1 MKYYIWTIGCQM
13 NRAESLQM
21 ANLLNRSGHEQVK
34 TARQADLAVLN
45 TCVVRQNAENKVNGM
60 LGYMKGIKTLN
71 PSLRIVVSGCFVEAE
86 TAALQKLFP
95 FVDYFFQAGMP
106 GQFEDWLAAQSLLCH
121 PDSHFLPKRAGN
133 SVVTYIPIIQGCNNY
148 CSYCIV
154 PYRRG
159 REKSRPPAEIVN
171 EAAEAVDGGA
181 REIILLG
188 QNVNAYGHDLE
199 QDIDLCRLLS
209 LLHVIPDLLRIR
221 FLTNHPK
228 DMSPGLLEA
237 MASLPKI
244 CRHVCLPLQAGDDRI
259 LKAMNRHYTVD
270 RYRSLIHE
278 MRNKVPGIAISTDL
292 IVGFP
297 GETNEQF
304 LNSVR
309 VIEELRFDVVHTA
322 AYSPRSGTTAAAEFA
337 DDVADEVKKKRLHQV
352 ESLQEAIATEINSGL
367 IGLIMEV
374 LVEGEKDSKWYG
386 RTYSDKLVFF
396 TGQHDLLGKLVKVE
410 IESASPWAMRG
421 RLFTQ

>member
-13 NRAESLQM
+13 NRAESLEM

-71 PSLRIVVSGCFVEAE
+71 PDLRIVVSGCFVEAE

-297 GETNEQF
+297 GETHEQF

-309 VIEELRFDVVHTA
+309 AIEELRFDVVHTA
-322 AYSPRSGTTAAAEFA
+322 AYSPRSGATAAAEFA

>member
-1 MKYYIWTIGCQM
+1 M
-13 NRAESLQM
+13 NRAESLEM

-60 LGYMKGIKTLN
+60 LGYMKGIKALN
-71 PSLRIVVSGCFVEAE
+71 PGLRIVVSGCFVEAE
-86 TAALQKLFP
+86 TAALQKSFP
-95 FVDYFFQAGMP
+95 FVDYFFQAGMS

-133 SVVTYIPIIQGCNNY
+133 SVAGYIPVIQGCNNY

-159 REKSRPPAEIVN
+159 REKSRPPDEILKEATDTVAE
-171 EAAEAVDGGA
+171 GA

-209 LLHVIPDLLRIR
+209 LLHDIPDLLRIR

-228 DMSPGLLEA
+228 DMSSGLLEA
-237 MASLPKI
+237 MSSLPKI
-244 CRHVCLPLQAGDDRI
+244 CRHVCLPLQAGDDLI
-259 LKAMNRHYTVD
+259 LQAMGRHYTVD
-270 RYRSLIHE
+270 RYRSLIRE
-278 MRNKVPGIAISTDL
+278 MRDKVPGIAISTDL

-297 GETNEQF
+297 GETNGQF

-309 VIEELRFDVVHTA
+309 AIEELRFDVVHAA
-322 AYSPRSGTTAAAEFA
+322 AYSPRSGTRAAAEFP
-337 DDVADEVKKKRLHQV
+337 DDVSDAVKKERLSQV
-352 ESLQEAIATEINSGL
+352 EALQEKIAAEINTLL
-367 IGLIMEV
+367 IGTTVEI
-374 LVEGEKDSKWYG
+374 LVEGQKNSRWYG

-396 TGQHDLLGKLVKVE
+396 SGQQDLLGKLVKVE
-410 IESASPWAMRG
+410 IESASPWALRG
-421 RLFTQ
+421 RLFSQ